1 MDENRIRDLETNLKL
16 MAQSLEHMSKTMDTI
31 SNSVA
36 ETAKYNS
43 EVMLIKKELEH
54 MNREIKESFEK
65 DRDRNDERF
74 ERVWVEIRSQKSI
87 INRIGWIVVTPIIAA
102 VVAGIIKSS

>member
-1 MDENRIRDLETNLKL
+1 MDEGRISDLELNLKL

-31 SNSVA
+31 SSSVS
-36 ETAKYNS
+36 ESAKYNS

-54 MNREIKESFEK
+54 MNREIKESFDK

-87 INRIGWIVVTPIIAA
+87 INRIGWIIITPIIAA
-102 VVAGIIKSS
+102 IVAGIIKSS